1 MPRNTY
7 IPVKN
12 RAIGRGKHM
21 DNVVLKK
28 SFIVRLQTSSVRVG
42 KGYGLKARYRRKSV
56 RQGTRA

>member
-28 SFIVRLQTSSVRVG
+28 VLLF
-42 KGYGLKARYRRKSV
+42 GLKARYRRKSV